1 MAPALPPSAD
11 DRRAPALPPSA
22 DNPPPAGLSMSEGA
36 LGLEE
41 LRHRLDAG
49 LSRRPRVALDR
60 SDLVSAAVLV
70 PVTDRGGA
78 PHVLF
83 TKKTAGVPHHKG
95 QFSFPGGVVETRD
108 GSRVETALREAWEEI
123 RLPAE
128 AVEVLG
134 LLDDTETRATNF
146 IITPVVGIVRDHV
159 EFKPDGREIER
170 VLEVPLRTL
179 RDPAIFHTEMWDRN
193 VEPHAVLFYQVSPDD
208 VIWGATA
215 RILSQFLSLVD
226 EAAP

>member
-1 MAPALPPSAD
+1 VIVPLD
-11 DRRAPALPPSA
+11 LETLRR
-22 DNPPPAGLSMSEGA
+22 
-36 LGLEE
+36 
-41 LRHRLDAG
+41 RLDAG

-70 PVTDRGGA
+70 PVTDHDG

-83 TKKTAGVPHHKG
+83 TKKTGSVPHHKG
-95 QFSFPGGVVETRD
+95 QFSFPGGVVDTRD

-123 RLPAE
+123 HLPAE

-146 IITPVVGIVRDHV
+146 IITPVVGIVLDPV
-159 EFKPDGREIER
+159 EFRPDGREIER
-170 VLEVPLRTL
+170 VLEVPLQTL
-179 RDPAIFHTEMWDRN
+179 RDPTIFRTELWERN
-193 VEPHAVLFYQVSPDD
+193 GEPHPVLFYQVSQDD

-215 RILSQFLSLVD
+215 RILSQFLALLD
-226 EAAP
+226 EPEPAA